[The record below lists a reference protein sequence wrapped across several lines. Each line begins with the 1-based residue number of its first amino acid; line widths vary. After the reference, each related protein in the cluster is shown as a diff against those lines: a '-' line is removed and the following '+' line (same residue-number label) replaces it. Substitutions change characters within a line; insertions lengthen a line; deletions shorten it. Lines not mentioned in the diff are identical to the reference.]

1 MQLDASRSDL
11 RPVLS
16 ARCTSAPSRGRLYV
30 WLAGAGF
37 VAGLSTGFYL
47 YVKLFGSLYGILAAL
62 PIIPSLLDLNIKLVE
77 PSRGSSLFLDDSV
90 GYRYDMLC
98 A

>member
-1 MQLDASRSDL
+1 MQFDASRNDL

-16 ARCTSAPSRGRLYV
+16 ARCTSAPSRGRRYV

-37 VAGLSTGFYL
+37 VVGLSTGFYL
-47 YVKLFGSLYGILAAL
+47 YVKLFGSLYGMLAAR
-62 PIIPSLLDLNIKLVE
+62 PIPSLFNLLFKLIE

-90 GYRYDMLC
+90 G
-98 A
+98 